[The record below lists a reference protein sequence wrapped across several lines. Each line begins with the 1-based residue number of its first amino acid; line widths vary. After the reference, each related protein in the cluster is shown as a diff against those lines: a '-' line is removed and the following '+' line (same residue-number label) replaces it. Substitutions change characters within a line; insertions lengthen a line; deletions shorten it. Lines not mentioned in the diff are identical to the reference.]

1 MTYLNNTAKAVR
13 DIEATGL
20 SHEQAEA
27 IVAAIADA
35 GDQIATKSDTDSLK
49 SNIDSLKVYIRYHVL
64 IGAGIVI
71 AGLKALEYPGV

>member
-1 MTYLNNTAKAVR
+1 MTYLIDTAKAVR

-35 GDQIATKSDTDSLK
+35 GDQIATKSD
-49 SNIDSLKVYIRYHVL
+49 IDNLKVYIRYHVL

-71 AGLKALEYPGV
+71 AGLKALEYLGV

>member
-1 MTYLNNTAKAVR
+1 MTYLIDTAKAVR

-35 GDQIATKSDTDSLK
+35 GDQIATKSD
-49 SNIDSLKVYIRYHVL
+49 IDSLKVYIRYHVL

-71 AGLKALEYPGV
+71 AGLKALEYLGV